1 MENLN
6 LNNAVIRQRY
16 ERALAEV
23 EAEVMQAAREAARKA
38 EADRLRAE
46 RDSKIEQLWQSRKG
60 GLRDKNAIW
69 KQYEAQIKRLPLPE
83 VDPAS
88 VEFDRGTLEFLA
100 AGRIGCGPLAIL
112 YRQVMGRIH
121 DQGDWRLTDYVKVC
135 FRMAGLN
142 PNRVNLDQR
151 EDTGKIAAHQKP

>member
-112 YRQVMGRIH
+112 YRQVMEQIEGA
-121 DQGDWRLTDYVKVC
+121 DWLLKDRVQIC
-135 FRMAGLN
+135 FRVAGLN
-142 PNRVNLDQR
+142 PDRVRLSTKHM
-151 EDTGKIAAHQKP
+151 EKK